1 MQKYSCVKNQSRGKF
16 RINSTKHADFRLKW
30 RILKKNTKITLS
42 GEVLNFPEKISPPS
56 EFNAYTYLYVT
67 KLISG

>member
-1 MQKYSCVKNQSRGKF
+1 VKKQSRGKF

-42 GEVLNFPEKISPPS
+42 GEVLNFPEKIRPLS
-56 EFNAYTYLYVT
+56 EFNASTY
-67 KLISG
+67 KG